1 MTKKVADLKQLDKEL
16 SDALSLLNDK
26 VDGPKS
32 GRLATGSLPEG
43 SESLL
48 NRCAQISNQSK
59 SEKPLVRVIHHFAC
73 SGGTLFSKCIAALP
87 NVFLLSEMH
96 PTTRHGIDWSEAQY
110 TPRDVITQAMFG
122 GVPCVEELASK
133 IFIEDIIKVHEH
145 LDSLGGKLVIRA
157 HSHADY
163 CFEGEVPNVDTVTR
177 LLSPHFELKHLVTVR
192 NPIDA
197 FMSLRQNGWV
207 HFSPDSFDEYCE
219 RFRRFLNGFEQAEIV
234 SYEDLV
240 EDPRATVKR
249 CSDLL
254 ELDFIEDIF
263 DYLDIFKVS
272 GDSGRSGSKIAPRPR
287 KPITDEY
294 RREIMS
300 SPSFQKLCK
309 QYGFAEQI

>member
-1 MTKKVADLKQLDKEL
+1 
-16 SDALSLLNDK
+16 
-26 VDGPKS
+26 
-32 GRLATGSLPEG
+32 
-43 SESLL
+43 
-48 NRCAQISNQSK
+48 
-59 SEKPLVRVIHHFAC
+59 
-73 SGGTLFSKCIAALP
+73 
-87 NVFLLSEMH
+87 
-96 PTTRHGIDWSEAQY
+96 
-110 TPRDVITQAMFG
+110 MFG

-163 CFEGEVPNVDTVTR
+163 CFEREVPNVDTVTR

-309 QYGFAEQI
+309 QYGFDEQI